1 MIKMPDIQS
10 DTFWKRSHFVYELL
24 SCVRLL
30 IFTYSSYSSAT
41 ISKGFVCGMLDISIL
56 PSLHT
61 RSQYCSM
68 CEPTRFIIAMA
79 RVDRALITHMLVFT
93 SYSHIKA
100 ALLMKS
106 DLKSMQQMLHQPIL
120 CSALA
125 LQTNMIEVQ
134 KPTLRLVGPP

>member
-30 IFTYSSYSSAT
+30 IFTYSSYRSAT
-41 ISKGFVCGMLDISIL
+41 ISKGFECTCGMLDISIL

-68 CEPTRFIIAMA
+68 CEPTCFIIAIA
-79 RVDRALITHMLVFT
+79 RIDRALITHMHARIHEPT
-93 SYSHIKA
+93 SNEIGFKKYA
-100 ALLMKS
+100 ANAAS
-106 DLKSMQQMLHQPIL
+106 TDS
-120 CSALA
+120 
-125 LQTNMIEVQ
+125 LQCFGTAN
-134 KPTLRLVGPP
+134 KYD